1 MSQEAELVD
10 RQGSPKRRQ
19 VDEFSI
25 LPVFAEQDDLKE
37 NETNDENPNESTP
50 GEQEDFQDDDITG
63 ENATNNS
70 ERNVKDE
77 DGVIEKLLRQAE
89 KNLSTLDSKDHIPP
103 RIKLDP
109 GPLPEPYLNRQ
120 YTEINF

>member
-1 MSQEAELVD
+1 
-10 RQGSPKRRQ
+10 
-19 VDEFSI
+19 
-25 LPVFAEQDDLKE
+25 LPVFAEQDDRKE

-109 GPLPEPYLNRQ
+109 GLNI
-120 YTEINF
+120 TKAIFGIDNIPK